1 MDPEMDSEMSS
12 EMCEEASPTE
22 SMPSSTDQWD
32 RGTMY
37 ENSPKKS
44 KFVKYVLVFPQQPPP
59 PLLSE
64 RERERERQKRPRAK
78 STTPS

>member
-1 MDPEMDSEMSS
+1 MDAEMDPEMDSEMSS
-12 EMCEEASPTE
+12 EMLEEASPTE

-44 KFVKYVLVFPQQPPP
+44 KFVKYVLVFPQLPP
-59 PLLSE
+59 PLTSE
-64 RERERERQKRPRAK
+64 RERERETKE
-78 STTPS
+78 TPS